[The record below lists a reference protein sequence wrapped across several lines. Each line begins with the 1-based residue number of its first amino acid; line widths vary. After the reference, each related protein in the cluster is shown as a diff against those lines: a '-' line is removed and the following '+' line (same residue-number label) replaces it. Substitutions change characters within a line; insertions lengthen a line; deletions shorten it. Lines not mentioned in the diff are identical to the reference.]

1 MNHFFMVGIL
11 FTMSV
16 ANIINVKFDYLTAW
30 SVIKRRKEN
39 YKFIFKEERMKK
51 IQKKKKNIL

>member
-1 MNHFFMVGIL
+1 
-11 FTMSV
+11 MSV

-39 YKFIFKEERMKK
+39 YKLIFKGERMTK
-51 IQKKKKNIL
+51 IQKKNLFCNC